1 MLEHDDSP
9 FSLGTPLQ
17 TYIIVPLYVLQDPSF
32 ELVRVSSQFVLI
44 FLNNFVTMRL
54 VLFLLK
60 IETNK

>member
-1 MLEHDDSP
+1 MTPLL
-9 FSLGTPLQ
+9 SLGTPLQ